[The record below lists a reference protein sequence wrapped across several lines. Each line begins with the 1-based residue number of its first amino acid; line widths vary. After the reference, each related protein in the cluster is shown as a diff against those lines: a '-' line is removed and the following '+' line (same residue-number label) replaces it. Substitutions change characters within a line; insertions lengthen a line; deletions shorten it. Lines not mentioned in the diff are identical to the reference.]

1 VTDVALITPS
11 LEALPGFADACRRGW
26 SRDNVGLEKTARAD
40 LEKIAADPAGFVASL
55 DDPHGKGPPIVLPD
69 GTTFARLPGYYRWL
83 WDGEFAGSLGFRWQP
98 GTAELPAHV
107 LGHIGYSVPEW
118 KRGRGYASRGL
129 ALLLPEA
136 RAMGMAYVELTT
148 LPDNI
153 PSQKVIT
160 NNGGVLVERFEKAA
174 AYGGGETLRW
184 RIYL

>member
-1 VTDVALITPS
+1 VAVELIKPC
-11 LEALPGFADACRRGW
+11 LGALPGFADACRRGW

-40 LEKIAADPAGFVASL
+40 LERIKTDPQGFVASL
-55 DDPHGKGPPIVLPD
+55 DDPEGRGPPIVLPD
-69 GTTFARLPGYYRWL
+69 GTHAQRLPGYYRWL

>member
-1 VTDVALITPS
+1 
-11 LEALPGFADACRRGW
+11 
-26 SRDNVGLEKTARAD
+26 
-40 LEKIAADPAGFVASL
+40 
-55 DDPHGKGPPIVLPD
+55 
-69 GTTFARLPGYYRWL
+69 
-83 WDGEFAGSLGFRWQP
+83 
-98 GTAELPAHV
+98 
-107 LGHIGYSVPEW
+107 
-118 KRGRGYASRGL
+118 
-129 ALLLPEA
+129 LLPEA